1 MKVKLIRIDT
11 AGHEL
16 ASATGSFDVRVLV
29 EVDGAPEWHSI
40 HVKPRALPGFDASL
54 LAASEE
60 FQVRLKL
67 EQYAL
72 HRICKLVGR
81 ELRGRSVR
89 LPQQIAA

>member
-16 ASATGSFDVRVLV
+16 PSATGSFDVRVLV
-29 EVDGAPEWHSI
+29 EVDGEPEWHVI

-54 LAASEE
+54 LAASAE
-60 FQVRLKL
+60 FQARLKL

-72 HRICKLVGR
+72 HRICKLVGQ